1 MSADGLYLPPARSG
15 VAWLLDPDHPHLAE
29 RVDAALASTADTPVD
44 PDAFSDDLGV
54 LALLLQERHFGI
66 ATGRVAA
73 GPALAAIHAAAER
86 CRRERPATFGDA
98 WGTLVDDL
106 RSLTGDRHVQATGAG
121 PSVIRADDPAA
132 AFPAGEPAVQVSSD
146 DGVLWVRLARLAGSA
161 KDLAD
166 LSRFVEEAPAHFRH
180 DRIVVDLRGN
190 TGGDDSFVLAWAA
203 QGVPEAINYPETAR
217 EWRIGGFVPNAWNWA
232 AIEESRHGPGGL
244 PPELAKH
251 RHTPGPADVLKVVD
265 VAPAHV
271 PVGPV
276 PWRGRM
282 LVLTDARTGSSGESG
297 AWILKHLLGARL
309 AGAPGKGC
317 IEYGNIAPYVLPNT
331 GAVVTLATKHNDYG
345 FPVEMQGFPVD
356 VELDVT
362 LPAAE
367 LVAAW
372 RWDASSVPPSLG

>member
-86 CRRERPATFGDA
+86 CRRERRATFGDA

-251 RHTPGPADVLKVVD
+251 RHTPGPADVLKD
-265 VAPAHV
+265 VTWHLPTCRWVPCPGGAGCWCSPTHAPAR
-271 PVGPV
+271 
-276 PWRGRM
+276 RGSR
-282 LVLTDARTGSSGESG
+282 APGSSSTCS
-297 AWILKHLLGARL
+297 AH
-309 AGAPGKGC
+309 
-317 IEYGNIAPYVLPNT
+317 
-331 GAVVTLATKHNDYG
+331 
-345 FPVEMQGFPVD
+345 
-356 VELDVT
+356 
-362 LPAAE
+362 
-367 LVAAW
+367 AW
-372 RWDASSVPPSLG
+372 REPRARDASSTGTSPPTCCPTPGPW